1 MFKKRSKFLWW
12 NLILAAVTLYS
23 TTTAYFS
30 LRNISCINN
39 LCTKIANIVVLVLYI
54 YKERYRWKNDLK
66 RKKPYYNFL
75 IENLWNISFLFSVLT
90 LLIIYNVEKPCIL
103 IFSLALVG
111 GSFLLRICQFIKY
124 TNTIFL
130 SSISIVSL
138 FALGFFNDE
147 IQSVLTLSIN
157 LISLIF
163 GDIFIKEKFKEQI
176 SNSKKD
182 ESEINTRIKYNLAL
196 VNLGLVCAFIVVKS
210 TEWIK
215 DCRFFKAIVESN
227 IIKGGLYIGII
238 RYAILAFIYMIY
250 YLIFSDYDR
259 RKRIKDYLFNLFIEN
274 WDPIEKK
281 NIQLN
286 DKKSN
291 TKRNNHK

>member
-1 MFKKRSKFLWW
+1 MKKRPKFLWW

-23 TTTAYFS
+23 TTIAYFS
-30 LRNISCINN
+30 MRNMSCINN
-39 LCTKIANIVVLVLYI
+39 LWIKIANVVVIVLYI
-54 YKERYRWKNDLK
+54 CKERYRCKNDLK
-66 RKKPYYNFL
+66 RKNPYYNFL
-75 IENLWNISFLFSVLT
+75 IENLWNISFLFIVLT
-90 LLIIYNVEKPCIL
+90 LLIIYNVEKPLFIL
-103 IFSLALVG
+103 IFSLSLLVVG

-163 GDIFIKEKFKEQI
+163 GDVFIKEKFKEQI

-182 ESEINTRIKYNLAL
+182 EGEINTRIKYNLAL

-215 DCRFFKAIVESN
+215 GCCFFKTN
-227 IIKGGLYIGII
+227 IIQGGLYIGII
-238 RYAILAFIYMIY
+238 RYAILALIYIIY

-259 RKRIKDYLFNLFIEN
+259 RKRIKDYIFNLFIEN

-286 DKKSN
+286 DKKRN
-291 TKRNNHK
+291 TKKNNKN